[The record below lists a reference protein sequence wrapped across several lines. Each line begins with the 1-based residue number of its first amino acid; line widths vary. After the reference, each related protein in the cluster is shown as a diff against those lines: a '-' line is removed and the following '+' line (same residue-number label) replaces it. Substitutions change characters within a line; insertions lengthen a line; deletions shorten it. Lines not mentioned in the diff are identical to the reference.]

1 MLKNHII
8 LCFLLSFAFLPAE
21 IVVTSAESKITFLSE
36 SSGLILNT
44 PISIFG
50 GTVDAKVPGLQ
61 AFRQNPVFLNEGRIE
76 LGVISGVITGTFD
89 ARGLGA
95 LSLCAGENLCGD
107 IGCSLKNITA
117 MGDPVTL
124 SGWVDVVEGISLDGP
139 TTRLLMCIENRLSSD
154 IRLNG
159 GALSLQA
166 SVRMDRE
173 RMIYGPGIIFLNG
186 CFVHLATG
194 RTLVEESIVFSRA
207 GGIVLEDSMK
217 LSGRI
222 TFSSDVLSRKDF
234 VIDGQGCDLDL
245 SLGGTL
251 YVAPGCHLTIEHLN
265 IKGLGFGTIL
275 LADASSSVSF
285 IGCTLAL
292 STDYSFSTGTIS
304 FLGQDSTV
312 MVGDKI
318 CYFTEQS
325 CLVVDGVFLYYDP
338 LSSVNTNGIQ
348 VADSATMVV
357 SNGAS
362 VISVTKTF
370 TDHALTID
378 RAYVVNSG
386 RFNLTQDKK
395 LFFRGLSANSLMLD
409 GANLQFNF
417 VMGSEVI
424 NTGLIT
430 IAAGKSA
437 TIRNVEIN
445 NFSPSCI
452 ELGADAS
459 LAFGD
464 GVVLNF
470 SRSVDLNYTLTI
482 DGDVTMYG
490 QGETVNL
497 EDGGHIFVRSG
508 STLTVQGLAIK
519 GLGNMQG
526 RFILE
531 SDTSTIIFKDVTL
544 SLSGDYD
551 HKKGT
556 CRFVG
561 SDSTVVTGKNIFKF
575 SDKALCVV
583 DAVTVSYDPLSFPD
597 AGNIQPRSHDGINM
611 RFERDGVVRLVGD
624 VRTQG
629 NLLILF
635 NHYQL
640 QRDELISFKRPVS
653 FSGGSDSCVVDGAGF
668 SLMLPFSPEKTIIV
682 PDGKS
687 VVFTHVE
694 LKDFSWDALNLGKNA
709 TVSFG
714 DGVVIKLARDLTWS
728 KAVNFSGNVIFDL
741 QGHEL
746 RFIPGILCQVAP
758 GATITFRNGSFWR
771 LSNESFPLVM
781 SESSTL
787 ILQDMECSLSG
798 DYSFMVGNLLFVGST
813 FIGTYKHNFSFLS
826 SGVCTIK
833 KQSSVSFFEGSRF
846 LCAPI
851 GSGRIVFE
859 ENSSVLVL
867 NDATFATTGNGV
879 SLDTGMIKLFG
890 HCVLDGGR
898 EQESAGML
906 INDQTFDVQVD
917 YKATLDVEGLVVN
930 Y

>member
-1 MLKNHII
+1 
-8 LCFLLSFAFLPAE
+8 
-21 IVVTSAESKITFLSE
+21 
-36 SSGLILNT
+36 
-44 PISIFG
+44 
-50 GTVDAKVPGLQ
+50 
-61 AFRQNPVFLNEGRIE
+61 
-76 LGVISGVITGTFD
+76 
-89 ARGLGA
+89 
-95 LSLCAGENLCGD
+95 
-107 IGCSLKNITA
+107 
-117 MGDPVTL
+117 
-124 SGWVDVVEGISLDGP
+124 
-139 TTRLLMCIENRLSSD
+139 
-154 IRLNG
+154 
-159 GALSLQA
+159 
-166 SVRMDRE
+166 
-173 RMIYGPGIIFLNG
+173 
-186 CFVHLATG
+186 
-194 RTLVEESIVFSRA
+194 
-207 GGIVLEDSMK
+207 
-217 LSGRI
+217 
-222 TFSSDVLSRKDF
+222 
-234 VIDGQGCDLDL
+234 
-245 SLGGTL
+245 
-251 YVAPGCHLTIEHLN
+251 
-265 IKGLGFGTIL
+265 
-275 LADASSSVSF
+275 
-285 IGCTLAL
+285 
-292 STDYSFSTGTIS
+292 
-304 FLGQDSTV
+304 
-312 MVGDKI
+312 
-318 CYFTEQS
+318 
-325 CLVVDGVFLYYDP
+325 
-338 LSSVNTNGIQ
+338 
-348 VADSATMVV
+348 
-357 SNGAS
+357 
-362 VISVTKTF
+362 
-370 TDHALTID
+370 
-378 RAYVVNSG
+378 
-386 RFNLTQDKK
+386 LTQDKK